1 MSPSYQDAI
10 TFRPPIDLHAACFF
24 RELGSHPVK
33 NMPGERRS
41 LRSNKESAPSTNGEK
56 TRPDSQ
62 GSVSNK
68 DKPASSRTASTKGK
82 VLPTKKAGSNN
93 SGKEMGDDKPKM
105 NGAPVE
111 NGVNGMEDS
120 EMTDDMPDHPKAG
133 PGKEGEDEMTV
144 VVPPPKSSKLAGE
157 PPKDAEGDID
167 MASVEKVNTDSLE
180 AEVDPKV
187 KAVSG

>member
-1 MSPSYQDAI
+1 
-10 TFRPPIDLHAACFF
+10 
-24 RELGSHPVK
+24 
-33 NMPGERRS
+33 
-41 LRSNKESAPSTNGEK
+41 
-56 TRPDSQ
+56 
-62 GSVSNK
+62 
-68 DKPASSRTASTKGK
+68 
-82 VLPTKKAGSNN
+82 
-93 SGKEMGDDKPKM
+93 MGDDKPKM
-105 NGAPVE
+105 NGTPVE

-120 EMTDDMPDHPKAG
+120 EMTDDILDHPKAS